1 MLDGIEVWTRGRKK
15 AQLDSEFPG
24 QGSRALCRV
33 RRSIVQKQDNAES
46 APRPPDVPQMRLKRV
61 LIPVV
66 SLVQN
71 DFPRLNRLSPKQD
84 PIGASPPELH
94 LSLFTNL
101 APASAKR
108 RLTGE
113 SRLVAE

>member
-33 RRSIVQKQDNAES
+33 RRSFVQKQDNAES
-46 APRPPDVPQMRLKRV
+46 APRPPDVPQM
-61 LIPVV
+61 
-66 SLVQN
+66 
-71 DFPRLNRLSPKQD
+71 RLNRLSPKQD